1 MPWERYLVRLIHHH
15 TRRAFPGSRL
25 WTAAQLGRESIVK
38 FLRARNRD
46 GYDVYFQPEAFPD
59 SAGYI
64 LVEQLFRPLFLAGQ
78 ILRIVAS

>member
-15 TRRAFPGSRL
+15 ARRAFPGSRQ

-46 GYDVYFQPEAFPD
+46 GYDVYFQPDAFP
-59 SAGYI
+59 
-64 LVEQLFRPLFLAGQ
+64 
-78 ILRIVAS
+78 